1 MILADKII
9 EERKRNGWSQEDL
22 AEKLNV
28 SRQSVSKW
36 EGAQSVPDLNRILQ
50 MSELF
55 GVTTDYL
62 LKDEIENKGDQTEA
76 KETVELKEDV
86 RSVSM
91 EEASEFLKIQEENAP
106 IIAFGV
112 SLCVSSAI
120 LLLVLSGFADSGLFG
135 ISENLAGGLGISV
148 LLVMVAIAVFLFIK
162 CGAKSKKYEYFDIEK
177 IETAYGVDGMVSERK
192 ANFSEKY
199 SLTNS
204 IGVVLCI
211 VSCIPLLVSS
221 FLTDKGYI
229 ITAMVGVLLLIV
241 AIAVNL
247 FVRVGI
253 INSSFDKLLQQGD
266 YTIKKK
272 KAAPVMNGISGI
284 YWMVAVAIYLGWSF
298 TTNQWHITWIV
309 WPIAGVL
316 FGAVTAIV
324 KMIIKSE
331 D

>member
-1 MILADKII
+1 M
-9 EERKRNGWSQEDL
+9 
-22 AEKLNV
+22 
-28 SRQSVSKW
+28 
-36 EGAQSVPDLNRILQ
+36 
-50 MSELF
+50 
-55 GVTTDYL
+55 
-62 LKDEIENKGDQTEA
+62 
-76 KETVELKEDV
+76 
-86 RSVSM
+86 
-91 EEASEFLKIQEENAP
+91 
-106 IIAFGV
+106 
-112 SLCVSSAI
+112 
-120 LLLVLSGFADSGLFG
+120 
-135 ISENLAGGLGISV
+135 GISV

-162 CGAKSKKYEYFDIEK
+162 CGAKSKKYEYFDTEK
-177 IETAYGVDGMVSERK
+177 IETAYGVDGMVNERK

-272 KAAPVMNGISGI
+272 KAAPVMNGIAGI

-298 TTNQWHITWIV
+298 TTNQWHITWVV
-309 WPIAGVL
+309 WPVAGVL

>member
-1 MILADKII
+1 M
-9 EERKRNGWSQEDL
+9 
-22 AEKLNV
+22 
-28 SRQSVSKW
+28 
-36 EGAQSVPDLNRILQ
+36 
-50 MSELF
+50 
-55 GVTTDYL
+55 
-62 LKDEIENKGDQTEA
+62 
-76 KETVELKEDV
+76 
-86 RSVSM
+86 
-91 EEASEFLKIQEENAP
+91 
-106 IIAFGV
+106 
-112 SLCVSSAI
+112 
-120 LLLVLSGFADSGLFG
+120 
-135 ISENLAGGLGISV
+135 
-148 LLVMVAIAVFLFIK
+148 
-162 CGAKSKKYEYFDIEK
+162 
-177 IETAYGVDGMVSERK
+177 
-192 ANFSEKY
+192 
-199 SLTNS
+199 
-204 IGVVLCI
+204 
-211 VSCIPLLVSS
+211 
-221 FLTDKGYI
+221 
-229 ITAMVGVLLLIV
+229 LIV